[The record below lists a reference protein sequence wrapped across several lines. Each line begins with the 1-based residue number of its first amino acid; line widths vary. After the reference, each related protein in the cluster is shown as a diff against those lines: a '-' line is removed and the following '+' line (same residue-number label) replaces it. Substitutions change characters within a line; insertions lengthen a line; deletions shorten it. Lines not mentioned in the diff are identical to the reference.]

1 MQIPKLYYLCSLNF
15 YIIVTG
21 KINLGKKWQVR
32 IFEPF
37 VAYRQ
42 GEKKRFIWFNFFFNQ
57 SFKNNAIITAV

>member
-1 MQIPKLYYLCSLNF
+1 MQIPKLYYLCCSLKF

-42 GEKKRFIWFNFFFNQ
+42 GENFFFDL
-57 SFKNNAIITAV
+57 V

>member
-42 GEKKRFIWFNFFFNQ
+42 GEKKKDLFGLIFFSINHLR
-57 SFKNNAIITAV
+57 ITP

>member
-1 MQIPKLYYLCSLNF
+1 MQIPKLYYLCSLKF

-42 GEKKRFIWFNFFFNQ
+42 GEKKDLFGLNFFFSINHLR
-57 SFKNNAIITAV
+57 ITP